1 MYKLS
6 KYQIIICTTLIGTF
20 LAVFVIVQSIKFIE
34 LYITTNEQLSE
45 QPQQHLIVTIDCET
59 ELREGDMISA
69 RLYDPLGEWRAISQ
83 DTMQYQLKHGGRLIQ
98 CK

>member
-6 KYQIIICTTLIGTF
+6 KYQIIITVLMSTL
-20 LAVFVIVQSIKFIE
+20 LVLFVIVYSIKFIE
-34 LYITTNEQLSE
+34 LYITTNEQLSK
-45 QPQQHLIVTIDCET
+45 QSQQHLIVTIDCET

-69 RLYDPLGEWRAISQ
+69 RVYDPFGEWRAISQ
-83 DTMQYQLKHGGRLIQ
+83 DNMQYQLKHGGRLIQ